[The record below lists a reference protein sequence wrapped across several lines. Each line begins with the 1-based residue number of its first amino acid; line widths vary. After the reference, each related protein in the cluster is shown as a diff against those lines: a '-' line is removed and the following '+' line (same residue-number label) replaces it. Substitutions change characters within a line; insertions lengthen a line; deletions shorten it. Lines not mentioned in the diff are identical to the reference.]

1 MKQSGN
7 QGGSSAPVVSMHTL
21 RQGLF
26 ASLALMLTLIGA
38 QQYHAWNQPAE
49 PLIHTLHS
57 MHTPAFHAVSAPAS
71 QANRLQTVEQNDQF
85 QRPTETRWVF

>member
-1 MKQSGN
+1 MKQPGQRATSV
-7 QGGSSAPVVSMHTL
+7 SFVSAHTL

-26 ASLALMLTLIGA
+26 ASLALMLTLMGA

-57 MHTPAFHAVSAPAS
+57 MHAPAFHAVSASAS
-71 QANRLQTVEQNDQF
+71 QATRLQPVEQNDQF